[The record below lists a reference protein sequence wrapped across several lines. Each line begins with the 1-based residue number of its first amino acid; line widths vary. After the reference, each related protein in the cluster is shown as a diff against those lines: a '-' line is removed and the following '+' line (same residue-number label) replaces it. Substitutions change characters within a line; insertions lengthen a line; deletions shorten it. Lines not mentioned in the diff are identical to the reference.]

1 MSKKQ
6 QEAPM
11 PAAYRTPSG
20 RVVTANPALHRMVVE
35 QKGKYGSYAPC
46 DDSGRVEAG
55 AHGEEA
61 MSLSAEAAEHIAE
74 KAKQEGIEQGWAEAK
89 QSLGE
94 AIEEAKAAAFEEG
107 KAAGAKE
114 AEAAASNK
122 ASPKTKAADK

>member
-1 MSKKQ
+1 MSKTQ

-11 PAAYRTPSG
+11 PVAYRTPSG

-61 MSLSAEAAEHIAE
+61 VSLSAEAAE